1 MGTSSTDTSKRTT
14 MTEIETINYLKQW
27 AANRA
32 VELSGDPDAVDF
44 EVDKNAKAI
53 AEEFREWILP
63 TEDIEYIAL
72 EDQTWAEEYDPN
84 EC

>member
-1 MGTSSTDTSKRTT
+1 
-14 MTEIETINYLKQW
+14 MTEIEIINYLKQW
-27 AANRA
+27 AATIALQLSTDNERPNLETDKDARA
-32 VELSGDPDAVDF
+32 L
-44 EVDKNAKAI
+44 

-72 EDQTWAEEYDPN
+72 EDQTWSEEYDPN

>member
-1 MGTSSTDTSKRTT
+1 
-14 MTEIETINYLKQW
+14 MTEIEIINYLKQW

-53 AEEFREWILP
+53 AEEFR
-63 TEDIEYIAL
+63 
-72 EDQTWAEEYDPN
+72 
-84 EC
+84 

>member
-14 MTEIETINYLKQW
+14 MTEIEIINYLKSW
-27 AANRA
+27 AATRA
-32 VELSGDPDAVDF
+32 VELSVDS
-44 EVDKNAKAI
+44 ENIDLETDKNARALA
-53 AEEFREWILP
+53 AEFKEWILP
-63 TEDIEYIAL
+63 KEDFEYIAL